1 MFIETF
7 FHSVN
12 HIRTHI
18 IILPVVSTPHLS
30 KDSRITPEERR
41 AEQTS
46 SPQSEQKNYRKH
58 ETNLEH

>member
-18 IILPVVSTPHLS
+18 IILPVVSTPHLP
-30 KDSRITPEERR
+30 KGSRITPEERR

-46 SPQSEQKNYRKH
+46 SPQFEQKNYRKH